1 MTMRLLFMLLLCLP
15 AWSHAEE
22 ESAWDVQQLMRSLAQ
37 VKQAEGRF
45 VERKF
50 LSMLNRP
57 LESSGTLLFQA
68 PGHLEKH
75 TLLPKEESLVLDQG
89 VLTIESKA
97 RNIRR
102 TLLLQEYPALWAFV
116 ESIRSTL
123 AGDLPTLER
132 FYRIEL
138 EGDAAHWKM
147 RLLPIELRTRE
158 VMREIRIGGRG
169 NRVDS
174 IEMLE
179 SNGDHALMK
188 VVATAP

>member
-1 MTMRLLFMLLLCLP
+1 MRLLFMLLLCLP

-57 LESSGTLLFQA
+57 LESSGTLLFHA

>member
-1 MTMRLLFMLLLCLP
+1 MRFLFMLLFCLP

-169 NRVDS
+169 NRVDR

>member
-1 MTMRLLFMLLLCLP
+1 MRLLFMLLLCLP

-169 NRVDS
+169 NRVDR

>member
-1 MTMRLLFMLLLCLP
+1 MRILFVLLLCIP
-15 AWSHAEE
+15 ALCRAEGA
-22 ESAWDVQQLMRSLAQ
+22 SSWDVRQLMQGLAQ
-37 VKQAEGRF
+37 VKEAKGKF

-50 LSMLNRP
+50 LNVLNRP

-75 TLLPKEESLVLDQG
+75 TLAPKVESLVLDQG
-89 VLTIESKA
+89 VLTIDSTA
-97 RNIRR
+97 RNIKR
-102 TLLLQEYPALWAFV
+102 TLVLQEYPAIWAFV

-132 FYRIEL
+132 FYKIEL

-158 VMREIRIGGRG
+158 VMREIRISGRG
-169 NRVDS
+169 NWVDS
-174 IEMLE
+174 IETLE

-188 VVATAP
+188 VVEDTP

>member
-1 MTMRLLFMLLLCLP
+1 MRALFMLLLCLP
-15 AWSHAEE
+15 ALCRAEAA
-22 ESAWDVQQLMRSLAQ
+22 SPWDVRQLMQGLAQ
-37 VKQAEGRF
+37 VKEAKGKF

-50 LSMLNRP
+50 LGVLNRP

-75 TLLPKEESLVLDQG
+75 MLAPKVESLVLDQG
-89 VLTIESKA
+89 VLTIDSKA
-97 RNIRR
+97 RNIKR
-102 TLLLQEYPALWAFV
+102 TLVLQEYPAIWAFV

-132 FYRIEL
+132 FYKIEL
-138 EGDAAHWKM
+138 EGDAANWKM

-158 VMREIRIGGRG
+158 VMREIRISGRG

-174 IEMLE
+174 IETLE
-179 SNGDHALMK
+179 SNGDHAQMK
-188 VVATAP
+188 IVEDAP